1 MHIFKGGETFSN
13 LNIFKGGKSING
25 MKNFKAGPPVNDRSS
40 SAMRR
45 LWRRTPSAGK
55 ALKWLKTDI
64 YNYGKVQCPAG
75 IVQRHVWGRCRR
87 RSGGG
92 KDTDLAPP
100 SLKAF
105 RVNSVIICKTA
116 SVEWEQWR
124 EAKNQIILDLTF
136 QKREHPSAPPKQILI
151 HTACARFLGSCLI
164 Y

>member
-1 MHIFKGGETFSN
+1 MHIFKGGEAFSN

-40 SAMRR
+40 SAMQR

-87 RSGGG
+87 RLGGG
-92 KDTDLAPP
+92 RDTDLAPP
-100 SLKAF
+100 NLKAF
-105 RVNSVIICKTA
+105 QVNSIIICKTA
-116 SVEWEQWR
+116 SVEWEQWQ

-136 QKREHPSAPPKQILI
+136 QKRENPSAPPKQILI
-151 HTACARFLGSCLI
+151 HTACARFLCSCLI